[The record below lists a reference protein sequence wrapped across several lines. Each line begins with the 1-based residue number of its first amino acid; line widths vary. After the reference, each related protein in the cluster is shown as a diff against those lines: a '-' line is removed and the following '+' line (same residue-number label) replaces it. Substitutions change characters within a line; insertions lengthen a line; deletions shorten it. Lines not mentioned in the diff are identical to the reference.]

1 MMQVYGQ
8 EELGLGICSIFVR
21 VFFSAAGVSSK
32 KPEQRNWSLHKL
44 NTILNC
50 N

>member
-1 MMQVYGQ
+1 MQVQGQ
-8 EELGLGICSIFVR
+8 DELGLGICSMYVQG
-21 VFFSAAGVSSK
+21 FFSAAGVSSK